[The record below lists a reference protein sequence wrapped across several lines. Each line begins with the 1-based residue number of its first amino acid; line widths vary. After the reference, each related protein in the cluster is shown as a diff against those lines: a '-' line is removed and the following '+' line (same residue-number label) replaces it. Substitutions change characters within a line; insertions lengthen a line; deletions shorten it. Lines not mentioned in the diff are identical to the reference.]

1 MQALISKT
9 NEVSTGLLVHL
20 RRLELPLSGGLVQA
34 RRTTSEFVGEQIALG
49 PFIPWFEA
57 FRTGYHTSTPVS
69 ASLSRPGPGTVLGR
83 GNERTVQARVYSR
96 SAFSRN

>member
-1 MQALISKT
+1 MQALINKT

-20 RRLELPLSGGLVQA
+20 RMLEFPLSGGLVQA

-57 FRTGYHTSTPVS
+57 FRTGYHTSTPIS
-69 ASLSRPGPGTVLGR
+69 ASLRRPGP
-83 GNERTVQARVYSR
+83 
-96 SAFSRN
+96 

>member
-1 MQALISKT
+1 MQALINKT

-20 RRLELPLSGGLVQA
+20 RMLEFPFRGLVQA

-57 FRTGYHTSTPVS
+57 FRTGYHTSTPIS
-69 ASLSRPGPGTVLGR
+69 ASLRRPGP
-83 GNERTVQARVYSR
+83 
-96 SAFSRN
+96 